1 MWSALSLECV
11 LHKPEQ
17 SSKCGLRL
25 QSVEGG
31 AVTILAIT
39 PGGLAAS
46 AGLLAGDELRKVAG
60 QAVASGD
67 DVSLL
72 LSQAVG
78 AVSVRVMRGNLPP
91 AAASAAPAAAPPL
104 CDAAP
109 PLPLPA
115 DFVLAAVEVHE
126 FVYHEKQVSAL
137 CGVHALNNLLQ
148 GPYYGAGDLAD
159 VARALDAR
167 ELALL
172 TEEAAAPAAAADAP
186 DAAAAATAAA
196 AAVEAAESATGKR
209 GPCDKCDGDH
219 DADECPHFRS
229 AAATGGGATGEPT
242 APATAPPAALPTPPT
257 GDSDLDAALA
267 ASLAA
272 GDQLQAATGVPAVPP
287 TPVSQHVNEATG
299 DFSIEVL
306 GQALSQH
313 GAWLLNT
320 EHETVV
326 VQVMEAPEAEQA
338 FLCHRRGHWFALR
351 ALCGMWWSLDSTLK
365 HPQLIPPPLLATFL
379 AVQRA
384 EGHTVHVLRGT
395 PLPLPQLSRQSL
407 SAGRDDVWHPID
419 RLIESQA
426 SAGGGAA
433 NTALSETYERLVL
446 GEGGRTT
453 HEEDVEAVKGGLAGL
468 SGGDSDLD
476 AALAAS
482 LAAEDQLQ
490 AEEVDG
496 VLAVQLAAEMEESS
510 AQAAAMAAA
519 AKERHEASVL
529 GRVTK
534 GLATLPSLFSPRAA
548 PAASAAA
555 APASMTHLAEPS
567 LWDLPPAGSGAGAGA
582 GAGAP
587 HDVACAPLVRRSYS
601 PLLDRPA
608 AASASAAWGGDS
620 DLDAALAASLA
631 AEDQL
636 HGAVLAAPPRAPPP
650 LPGAPPVSVPM
661 LLGMG
666 FSWGQVHHALEATG
680 DLHLAQEMLLQQRAA
695 LMIPGPD

>member
-17 SSKCGLRL
+17 SSKIGLRL

-31 AVTILAIT
+31 AVTILAVT

-60 QAVASGD
+60 QAVLSGD
-67 DVSLL
+67 DVTLL

-91 AAASAAPAAAPPL
+91 AAASAALTAAPS
-104 CDAAP
+104 DAPP

-115 DFVLAAVEVHE
+115 GFVLAPVEVHE

-172 TEEAAAPAAAADAP
+172 TEEAAAPAAAAAADA
-186 DAAAAATAAA
+186 AIAAAAT
-196 AAVEAAESATGKR
+196 
-209 GPCDKCDGDH
+209 
-219 DADECPHFRS
+219 
-229 AAATGGGATGEPT
+229 
-242 APATAPPAALPTPPT
+242 TAPPAALPTPPAALPT
-257 GDSDLDAALA
+257 PPAALPTPPADDSELDAALA
-267 ASLAA
+267 ASLVT
-272 GDQLQAATGVPAVPP
+272 GDLPQAATTGVPAVPP
-287 TPVSQHVNEATG
+287 TPVSQHVNELSG

-379 AVQRA
+379 AVQRS

-395 PLPLPQLSRQSL
+395 PLPLPQLSHRQSL

-426 SAGGGAA
+426 LAGGGAA

-496 VLAVQLAAEMEESS
+496 VLAVQLAAEMEESA

-519 AKERHEASVL
+519 AKERDERSVL
-529 GRVTK
+529 GRVSK

-548 PAASAAA
+548 PAAAAA
-555 APASMTHLAEPS
+555 AAASMTHPAEPS
-567 LWDLPPAGSGAGAGA
+567 LWDLPSAGLGAGAGA

-587 HDVACAPLVRRSYS
+587 HDVARSPLVRRSYS
-601 PLLDRPA
+601 PLRDRPA
-608 AASASAAWGGDS
+608 AASASAARGGDS

-636 HGAVLAAPPRAPPP
+636 HGAALAPPRAPPP
-650 LPGAPPVSVPM
+650 PPSGAPPVSVPT
-661 LLGMG
+661 LLAMG

>member
-1 MWSALSLECV
+1 MNSRQLEAELRTRGWTDFRSTYTNLFYCV
-11 LHKPEQ
+11 KLKA
-17 SSKCGLRL
+17 LRL
-25 QSVEGG
+25 YCTECGFC
-31 AVTILAIT
+31 IPT
-39 PGGLAAS
+39 PSWLEHF
-46 AGLLAGDELRKVAG
+46 L
-60 QAVASGD
+60 
-67 DVSLL
+67 
-72 LSQAVG
+72 
-78 AVSVRVMRGNLPP
+78 
-91 AAASAAPAAAPPL
+91 
-104 CDAAP
+104 
-109 PLPLPA
+109 
-115 DFVLAAVEVHE
+115 
-126 FVYHEKQVSAL
+126 
-137 CGVHALNNLLQ
+137 
-148 GPYYGAGDLAD
+148 
-159 VARALDAR
+159 
-167 ELALL
+167 
-172 TEEAAAPAAAADAP
+172 
-186 DAAAAATAAA
+186 
-196 AAVEAAESATGKR
+196 ES
-209 GPCDKCDGDH
+209 
-219 DADECPHFRS
+219 RS
-229 AAATGGGATGEPT
+229 AAKPTDSNPEQIAGETSPT
-242 APATAPPAALPTPPT
+242 LSSTD
-257 GDSDLDAALA
+257 DSELDAALA
-267 ASLAA
+267 ASLVT
-272 GDQLQAATGVPAVPP
+272 GDLPQAATTGVPAVPP

-482 LAAEDQLQ
+482 LAAEDQL
-490 AEEVDG
+490 
-496 VLAVQLAAEMEESS
+496 
-510 AQAAAMAAA
+510 
-519 AKERHEASVL
+519 
-529 GRVTK
+529 
-534 GLATLPSLFSPRAA
+534 
-548 PAASAAA
+548 
-555 APASMTHLAEPS
+555 
-567 LWDLPPAGSGAGAGA
+567 
-582 GAGAP
+582 
-587 HDVACAPLVRRSYS
+587 
-601 PLLDRPA
+601 
-608 AASASAAWGGDS
+608 
-620 DLDAALAASLA
+620 
-631 AEDQL
+631 
-636 HGAVLAAPPRAPPP
+636 HGATLAAPPRAPPP

>member
-17 SSKCGLRL
+17 SSKIGMRL
-25 QSVEGG
+25 QSVAGG
-31 AVTILAIT
+31 AVTILAVT

-46 AGLLAGDELRKVAG
+46 AGLLAGDELRKVNG
-60 QAVASGD
+60 NAVLSGD
-67 DVSLL
+67 DVTSL

-78 AVSVRVMRGNLPP
+78 PVSVRVMRGNPPP
-91 AAASAAPAAAPPL
+91 AAAAAPATTAPAAATAAPTAAASDGAGAALPP
-104 CDAAP
+104 P
-109 PLPLPA
+109 PLPA
-115 DFVLAAVEVHE
+115 EFTLAPVEVHE
-126 FVYHEKQVSAL
+126 FIYHEKQVSAL

-148 GPYYGAGDLAD
+148 GSYYGAGDLAD

-172 TEEAAAPAAAADAP
+172 TEEAAAPAAAAAAAATGTP
-186 DAAAAATAAA
+186 DAAAAAAGTAMAAA
-196 AAVEAAESATGKR
+196 AAA
-209 GPCDKCDGDH
+209 
-219 DADECPHFRS
+219 
-229 AAATGGGATGEPT
+229 
-242 APATAPPAALPTPPT
+242 APPAVLPVPPT
-257 GDSDLDAALA
+257 GDSELDAALA
-267 ASLAA
+267 ASLVT
-272 GDQLQAATGVPAVPP
+272 GDQPQATAGAPAVPL
-287 TPVSQHVNEATG
+287 TPVAQVSQHVNELSG

-313 GAWLLNT
+313 GACLLNT

-365 HPQLIPPPLLATFL
+365 HPQLIPPAMLATFL
-379 AVQRA
+379 AVQRS
-384 EGHTVHVLRGT
+384 EGHTVHVVRGA
-395 PLPLPQLSRQSL
+395 PLPLPQLSHRQSL

-426 SAGGGAA
+426 QAGGGAA

-446 GEGGRTT
+446 GEGERTT
-453 HEEDVEAVKGGLAGL
+453 HEQDVEAVKGGLAAL
-468 SGGDSDLD
+468 SGGDADLD

-490 AEEVDG
+490 AAEVDG
-496 VLAVQLAAEMEESS
+496 VLAAQLAAEMEES
-510 AQAAAMAAA
+510 AARAAAA
-519 AKERHEASVL
+519 AKEREERSVL
-529 GRVTK
+529 GRVSR
-534 GLATLPSLFSPRAA
+534 GLATLPSIFSPRAA
-548 PAASAAA
+548 PAAAPAAPTAAA
-555 APASMTHLAEPS
+555 AAAEPS
-567 LWDLPPAGSGAGAGA
+567 LWDLPHVGLGAGAGA
-582 GAGAP
+582 STP
-587 HDVACAPLVRRSYS
+587 HDAACAPLVRRSYS

-608 AASASAAWGGDS
+608 AASASAARGGDA

-631 AEDQL
+631 GEDQL
-636 HGAVLAAPPRAPPP
+636 HGAALAPPRAPPP
-650 LPGAPPVSVPM
+650 PPGAPPVSVPT
-661 LLGMG
+661 LLAMG

>member
-17 SSKCGLRL
+17 SSKVGLRL

-31 AVTILAIT
+31 AVTILAVT

-60 QAVASGD
+60 QAVLSGD
-67 DVSLL
+67 DVTLL

-91 AAASAAPAAAPPL
+91 AAAVVPSDGVGAGAAP
-104 CDAAP
+104 P

-115 DFVLAAVEVHE
+115 DFVLAPVEVHE

-172 TEEAAAPAAAADAP
+172 AEEAGAPAATAASSAAGTP
-186 DAAAAATAAA
+186 DAAAAAAADAAIAAA
-196 AAVEAAESATGKR
+196 AAAA
-209 GPCDKCDGDH
+209 PL
-219 DADECPHFRS
+219 
-229 AAATGGGATGEPT
+229 
-242 APATAPPAALPTPPT
+242 AALLPPST
-257 GDSDLDAALA
+257 VESELDAALA
-267 ASLAA
+267 ASLV
-272 GDQLQAATGVPAVPP
+272 DQPQATSGVPAVRP
-287 TPVSQHVNEATG
+287 TPVSQHVNELSG

-379 AVQRA
+379 AVQRS

-395 PLPLPQLSRQSL
+395 PLPLPQLSRRQSL

-426 SAGGGAA
+426 LAGGGAA

-496 VLAVQLAAEMEESS
+496 VLAVQLAAEMEES
-510 AQAAAMAAA
+510 AAHAAAMAAA
-519 AKERHEASVL
+519 AKERDERSVL
-529 GRVTK
+529 GRVSK

-548 PAASAAA
+548 PAAA
-555 APASMTHLAEPS
+555 APASMTHPAEPS
-567 LWDLPPAGSGAGAGA
+567 LWDLPPAGAGAGA

-608 AASASAAWGGDS
+608 AASASAARGGDC

-636 HGAVLAAPPRAPPP
+636 HSAALAPPRAPRRR
-650 LPGAPPVSVPM
+650 LPARRP
-661 LLGMG
+661 
-666 FSWGQVHHALEATG
+666 
-680 DLHLAQEMLLQQRAA
+680 
-695 LMIPGPD
+695 